1 MELISNRENPQQ
13 LRSRERVS
21 VVLSA
26 AKQILAEE
34 GYSKLTLSA
43 VCEIAGVKQTSI
55 YRYWPNKEALL
66 TSIADAFQE
75 EFTIEMAKIEDIAFD
90 LSWQEVQ
97 RILLTNLAEWCEEN
111 SWIYSSQTAIR
122 ASKPLH
128 PRLDQILSYF
138 AAKYGHLLKIGGL
151 GIRGEEEVIVTRTYT
166 EVLST
171 FMYALEFANH
181 NNAEVEA
188 ITERYIGLV
197 INYLTPM
204 MQGD

>member
-1 MELISNRENPQQ
+1 MELISSRENPQQ
-13 LRSRERVS
+13 LRSRERVEI
-21 VVLSA
+21 VLSA
-26 AKQILAEE
+26 AKKILAEQ
-34 GYSKLTLSA
+34 GYSKLTLSS

-66 TSIADAFQE
+66 TSIADAFEQ
-75 EFTIEMAKIEDIAFD
+75 EFTIELAKIEDAAFD

-97 RILLTNLAEWCEEN
+97 RIILNNLAEWCETN

-138 AAKYGHLLKIGGL
+138 AAKYGHILKIGGL
-151 GIRGEEEVIVTRTYT
+151 GVRGEEEVAVTRTYT
-166 EVLST
+166 EVLAS

-181 NNAEVEA
+181 NEREITT
-188 ITERYIGLV
+188 ITERYINLITV
-197 INYLTPM
+197 FLSPI
-204 MQGD
+204 MQES

>member
-13 LRSRERVS
+13 LRSKERVGL
-21 VVLSA
+21 VLGA
-26 AKQILAEE
+26 AKKILAED
-34 GYSKLTLSA
+34 GYSKLTLAA
-43 VCEIAGVKQTSI
+43 VCEQAGIKQTSI

-75 EFTIEMAKIEDIAFD
+75 EFTIELAKIEDIAFD
-90 LSWQEVQ
+90 VHWREVQ
-97 RILLTNLAEWCEEN
+97 SIMIVGLAEWCEAN
-111 SWIYSSQTAIR
+111 SWIYSAQTAIR

-138 AAKYGHLLKIGGL
+138 AAKYGHLLKISGL
-151 GIRGEEEVIVTRTYT
+151 GVRGEEEVIVTRTYT

-181 NNAEVEA
+181 SQPEVDA
-188 ITERYIGLV
+188 ITQRYIKLATA
-197 INYLTPM
+197 YLAPM
-204 MQGD
+204 MQED

>member
-13 LRSRERVS
+13 LRSRERVEI
-21 VVLSA
+21 VLSA
-26 AKQILAEE
+26 AKTILAEQ

-75 EFTIEMAKIEDIAFD
+75 EFTAEMAKIEDIAFD

-97 RILLTNLAEWCEEN
+97 RILLTNLADWCEEN

-151 GIRGEEEVIVTRTYT
+151 GVRGEEEVIVTRTYT

-181 NNAEVEA
+181 NKVEIEA
-188 ITERYIGLV
+188 ITERYIGLA
-197 INYLTPM
+197 INYLSPM
-204 MQGD
+204 MQDD

>member
-21 VVLSA
+21 LVLGA
-26 AKQILAEE
+26 TKKILAED
-34 GYSKLTLSA
+34 GYSKLTLAA
-43 VCEIAGVKQTSI
+43 VCDQAGIKQTSI

-66 TSIADAFQE
+66 TSIADVFQE
-75 EFTIEMAKIEDIAFD
+75 EFTAEIAKIEDIAFD
-90 LSWQEVQ
+90 THWHGIQHLVISG
-97 RILLTNLAEWCEEN
+97 LAEWCEAN
-111 SWIYSSQTAIR
+111 SWIYSAQTAIR

-151 GIRGEEEVIVTRTYT
+151 GVRGEEEVIVTRTYT
-166 EVLST
+166 EVLAS

-181 NNAEVEA
+181 NKQEIKA
-188 ITERYIGLV
+188 ISERYLSLV
-197 INYLTPM
+197 IAYLTPM
-204 MQGD
+204 MQED

>member
-13 LRSRERVS
+13 MRSRERVEI
-21 VVLSA
+21 VLSA
-26 AKQILAEE
+26 TKKILAEE

-75 EFTIEMAKIEDIAFD
+75 EFTIEMGKIEDIAFD

-97 RILLTNLAEWCEEN
+97 RILLTNLAEWCENN

-151 GIRGEEEVIVTRTYT
+151 GVRGEEEVIVTRTYT
-166 EVLST
+166 EVLAT

-181 NNAEVEA
+181 NNAEIEA

-197 INYLTPM
+197 INYLAPM
-204 MQGD
+204 MQDD

>member
-13 LRSRERVS
+13 LRSRERVGI
-21 VVLSA
+21 VLSA
-26 AKQILAEE
+26 AKKILAEE

-75 EFTIEMAKIEDIAFD
+75 EFTLEMGKIEDIAFD

-97 RILLTNLAEWCEEN
+97 RILLTHLAEFCEEN

-151 GIRGEEEVIVTRTYT
+151 GVRGEEEVIVTRTYT
-166 EVLST
+166 ETLGS

-181 NNAEVEA
+181 NQPEIDA
-188 ITERYIGLV
+188 ITERYTNLV
-197 INYLTPM
+197 VAYLAPM
-204 MQGD
+204 MQEA